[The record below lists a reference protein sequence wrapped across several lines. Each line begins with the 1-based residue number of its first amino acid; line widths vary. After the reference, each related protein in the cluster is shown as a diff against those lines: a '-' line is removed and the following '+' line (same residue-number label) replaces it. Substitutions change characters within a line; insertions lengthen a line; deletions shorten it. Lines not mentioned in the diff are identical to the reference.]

1 VCDSR
6 KWQLFYLIAQRIQDQ
21 GRKTGLKIN
30 IIENAQYEELEVMIH
45 CGRLTEEVK
54 KLITLL
60 RVMDLKLTGSR
71 AGETYILDAE
81 KVLYIDTVDRRTF
94 FYLEKEVYESALRL
108 YELEEKLAVL
118 DFMRANKSCIVN
130 FRKIRALKA
139 DLGGRLLLTME
150 NGEKL
155 YVSRQYAAEFKKK
168 LEGAL

>member
-1 VCDSR
+1 MCDSR

-71 AGETYILDAE
+71 AGETYILDAQ

-155 YVSRQYAAEFKKK
+155 
-168 LEGAL
+168 

>member
-1 VCDSR
+1 M
-6 KWQLFYLIAQRIQDQ
+6 
-21 GRKTGLKIN
+21 KIN

-108 YELEEKLAVL
+108 YELEEKLEQEGE
-118 DFMRANKSCIVN
+118 
-130 FRKIRALKA
+130 ALRLYGTK
-139 DLGGRLLLTME
+139 GRI
-150 NGEKL
+150 NP
-155 YVSRQYAAEFKKK
+155 VS
-168 LEGAL
+168 

>member
-1 VCDSR
+1 M
-6 KWQLFYLIAQRIQDQ
+6 
-21 GRKTGLKIN
+21 KIN
-30 IIENAQYEELEVMIH
+30 IIEKAQYEELEVTIC
-45 CGRLTEEVK
+45 CGRLTAEVE
-54 KLITLL
+54 KLVTLL

-81 KVLYIDTVDRRTF
+81 KVLYIDTVDRKTF
-94 FYLEKEVYESALRL
+94 FYLEREVYESALRL

-155 YVSRQYAAEFKKK
+155 YVSRQYAADFRRK
-168 LEGAL
+168 LEEVL